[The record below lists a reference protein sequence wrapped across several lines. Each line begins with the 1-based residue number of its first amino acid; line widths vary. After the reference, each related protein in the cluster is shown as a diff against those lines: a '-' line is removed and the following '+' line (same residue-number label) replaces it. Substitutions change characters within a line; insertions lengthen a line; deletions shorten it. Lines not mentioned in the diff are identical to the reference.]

1 LGRVSTSLVLDKH
14 CQQQTITG
22 MQDLGVRACTKHYIG
37 NEQEKNWDTVS
48 ANIDDRTMHE
58 LYFWPSAD
66 AVKANVASVICSYNK
81 VNSTCACENDE
92 LMNSL

>member
-1 LGRVSTSLVLDKH
+1 MGRVSTSLVLDKYD
-14 CQQQTITG
+14 QQQTIIG

-37 NEQEKNWDTVS
+37 NEQEKSRDTVS

-66 AVKANVASVICSYNK
+66 AVKANVASVML
-81 VNSTCACENDE
+81 V
-92 LMNSL
+92 